1 MMRKAFRSAVLCAS
15 LIALAGCSSTWST
28 SSVTRS
34 GAVGTVDAAKPRTA
48 SDIRITEGDITDHKY
63 RVIGDISVNV
73 NKTTIFNSDP
83 TREQIDEKLREKAME
98 LNADAVILVRYGTV
112 GIGLMSWGSLDG
124 KGRAIAYTD

>member
-1 MMRKAFRSAVLCAS
+1 MRKAFRSAVLCAS